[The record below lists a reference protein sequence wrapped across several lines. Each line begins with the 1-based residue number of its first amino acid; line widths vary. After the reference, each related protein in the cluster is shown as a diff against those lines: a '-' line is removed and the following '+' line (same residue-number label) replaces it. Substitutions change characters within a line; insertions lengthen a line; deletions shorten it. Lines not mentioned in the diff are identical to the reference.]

1 MSGKRLSLFLTTALL
16 IFPAFCALQAVSSSA
31 SSAVSGENLILS
43 GSFENGAGGW
53 DIYLEGGSA
62 GFGIRDGVMNL
73 DITGT
78 GSVDYGVQLY
88 YDGFSVY
95 ENGVYEIQFDV
106 SSTVE
111 RTLDWRIQLNGG
123 DYHAYAWDR
132 ISVGPDMQHISQTF
146 TMEEPTDPA
155 PRLCFNCGSSE
166 GYAISDTV
174 HTISFDN
181 VTLRLLEGSGA
192 ASAEGTEDSLPQPEI
207 RLNQLGYRPD
217 MTKTAVVTVPGNS
230 RSWSILSADG
240 CGDAV
245 FTGKLPSAVRNEASG
260 ETVQVIDFT
269 EFSREGRYFIQLED
283 GTLSTVFTISDSVYD
298 NLSGAALH
306 FFELAECGT
315 SVDDDTFGHEACHTS
330 AARIYGTDTFIDVS
344 GGWHDAGDYGRY
356 TVPGA
361 KAAADLLL
369 AYEDFGDSRISGI
382 VRYELEW
389 MLKMQN
395 AETGGVYHKVTC
407 SGFPGFVMPEE
418 ETKELL
424 IMPVSTTA
432 TGAFAAVMAMAA
444 DDYQETDST
453 FADRCLKAA
462 LKAQA
467 YLDSVPADTT
477 GFKNPP
483 DISTGEYGD
492 GNDSDERFWAL
503 AQLYRTTGDTDYLK
517 KAEAYLNS
525 GLEGGLGWAE
535 TSLYGIYAI
544 AKSSEEQNS
553 LSQRAAEL
561 LLAKADEFLAN
572 SDTDRYGSALGT
584 DYVWGSS
591 MVAANRGM
599 TMLMA
604 SRLSGDAKYL
614 PGAEKQLNYL
624 LGTNT
629 TGYCF
634 VTGFGE
640 KSPEHPHHRPSVAK
654 GMAQPGMLVGGP
666 DSALEDPTAQGYLSG
681 SAPAACYIDS
691 DQSYSTNEVT
701 IYWNSPL
708 VYLVQGM

>member
-1 MSGKRLSLFLTTALL
+1 MPGKRFSLLLTAAFL
-16 IFPAFCALQAVSSSA
+16 IFPAFCAPQAVSASDSSA
-31 SSAVSGENLILS
+31 APGENLILT

-106 SSTVE
+106 ASTVE
-111 RTLDWRIQLNGG
+111 RTLDWRVQLNGG
-123 DYHAYAWDR
+123 DYHAYASDR
-132 ISVGPDMQHISQTF
+132 ISVGPDTQHISQTF
-146 TMEEPTDPA
+146 TMEEPTDLA

-166 GYAISDTV
+166 GYAINDTA

-181 VTLRLLEGSGA
+181 VTLRLLEGSGT
-192 ASAEGTEDSLPQPEI
+192 ASEEEDSASQPEI
-207 RLNQLGYRPD
+207 RLNQVGYRPD
-217 MTKTAVVTVPGNS
+217 MTKTAIVTAPTDAG
-230 RSWSILSADG
+230 SWSIVSAEG
-240 CGDAV
+240 CGDAI
-245 FTGKLPSAVRNEASG
+245 FTGKLPSAVHNESSG

-269 EFSREGRYFIQLED
+269 EFSQEGRYFIQLED
-283 GTLSTVFTISDSVYD
+283 NTLSPVFTISNSVYED
-298 NLSGAALH
+298 LSDAALH

-315 SVDDDTFGHEACHTS
+315 SVDDDTFGHEACHTA
-330 AARIYGTDTFIDVS
+330 AARIYGTDSFIDVS

-369 AYEDFGDSRISGI
+369 AYEDFGDDRIPGI
-382 VRYELEW
+382 VRYELDW
-389 MLKMQN
+389 MLKMQDK
-395 AETGGVYHKVTC
+395 ETGGVYHKVTC
-407 SGFPGFVMPEE
+407 SGFPDFIMPQG
-418 ETKELL
+418 ETGELL
-424 IMPVSTTA
+424 VMPVSTTA
-432 TGAFAAVMAMAA
+432 TGAFAAVMAMAV
-444 DDYQETDST
+444 DDYQKTDSA
-453 FADRCLKAA
+453 FADKCLAAA

-467 YLDSVPADTT
+467 YLDSVPSDTT

-483 DISTGEYGD
+483 DVSTGEYGD
-492 GNDSDERFWAL
+492 ENDSDERFWAL
-503 AQLYRTTGDTDYLK
+503 AQLYRTTGDPDYLK
-517 KAEAYLNS
+517 KAEAYLDS

-553 LSQRAAEL
+553 PAQRAAEL
-561 LLAKADEFLAN
+561 LLARADEFLAN
-572 SDTDRYGSALGT
+572 SGTDCYGSALGT

-599 TMLMA
+599 TLLMA
-604 SRLSGDAKYL
+604 SRLSGDEKYL

-634 VTGFGE
+634 VTGFGK

-654 GMAQPGMLVGGP
+654 STAQPGMLVGGP
-666 DSALEDPTAQGYLSG
+666 NSALEDPEARRYLGG
-681 SAPAACYIDS
+681 SAPAACYIDN

-701 IYWNSPL
+701 IYWNSPF
-708 VYLVQGM
+708 VYLILGM